1 MRLLLPGSASA
12 FKPAVFAA
20 ATFAALLIASGGAHA
35 AAVAGSSSL
44 GTDYVWR
51 GVTQTE
57 GDPAVQAGLK
67 LAGQSGLY
75 ASVWGSNVNLAPGAE
90 ASIELDFTLGW
101 TGNLASDWVLDVNL
115 TRYQYPSSTV
125 DLNWTELTGSLTYDG
140 KFWLAVSASPE
151 ALGSDERGIYTQ
163 VGARLPVN
171 DRLRLESAIG
181 YYALDELYDDS
192 YVHGQ
197 VSAIWLVK
205 APVEL
210 RLSAHA
216 TDSSAEENFG
226 AHMAG
231 NRLEA
236 ALQASF

>member
-1 MRLLLPGSASA
+1 MRVLLSGSTSALSPVIFSAGTFVALLLASN
-12 FKPAVFAA
+12 
-20 ATFAALLIASGGAHA
+20 GAHA
-35 AAVAGSSSL
+35 AAVSGNSAI

-51 GVTQTE
+51 GSTQTQ
-57 GDPAVQAGLK
+57 GDPTVQAGFK
-67 LAGQSGLY
+67 LSGESGLY
-75 ASVWGSNVNLAPGAE
+75 GSVWGSNVKFAPE
-90 ASIELDFTLGW
+90 TQASSEVDFTLGW
-101 TGNLASDWVLDVNL
+101 TGNPATDWVLDVNL
-115 TRYQYPSSTV
+115 TRYQYPASTV
-125 DLNWTELTGSLTYDG
+125 DLDWTELTGSLTYAG

-163 VGARLPVN
+163 VGARFGVN

-181 YYALDELYDDS
+181 YYALDKLYNDS

-197 VSAIWLVK
+197 LSAIWLVK

-216 TDSSAEENFG
+216 TDSSAEEIFG